1 MQVRYLDLPRQFD
14 NPELLR
20 LVTGVFAR
28 AQFVLGPEVAEFEKE
43 FAQLCGTRFAVG
55 VNSATDALFLALKA
69 LGVGPGEE
77 VITVSNSFIATAGA
91 IMAAGARPV
100 FVDVGPDYNMNAD
113 LLEAAITSRTRAIL
127 PVHLTGNPADMAKI
141 TQVAGKHSLFV
152 VEDAAQAVGARL
164 DGKGVGSLGSA
175 GCFSLHPLKNLNVA
189 GDGGVV
195 TTDSPEVYHRLILLR
210 NHGLKNRDEI
220 DSFGYNSRLDTIQ
233 AVVARYNLKSL
244 DRVTEKRR
252 QNARL
257 YDQLLAGLEDDVVIP
272 PRNPEADQVFH
283 TYVIQVDRREELV
296 EYLSGRQIETKI
308 HYPIPI
314 HLQAPCR
321 ALGWKSGCLPETE
334 KQAGRILTLPIHQFL
349 TEAQIQYVAA
359 TMKEFYRR
367 KKN

>member
-1 MQVRYLDLPRQFD
+1 MQVKYLDLPRQFD
-14 NPELLR
+14 DPELLR

-28 AQFVLGPEVAEFEKE
+28 GQFVLGPEVAEFEEE

-55 VNSATDALFLALKA
+55 VNSATDALFLALKV

-91 IMAAGARPV
+91 IMAAGAKPV
-100 FVDVGPDYNMNAD
+100 FVDVGPDYNMDAN
-113 LLEAAITSRTRAIL
+113 LLEEAITSRTRAIL

-141 TQVAGKHSLFV
+141 IQVARKYSLFV
-152 VEDAAQAVGARL
+152 VEDAAQAVGAML
-164 DGKGVGSLGSA
+164 NGKRVGSFGEA

-189 GDGGVV
+189 GDGGVM
-195 TTDSPEVYHRLILLR
+195 TTNSPEVYSRLVLLR

-233 AVVARYNLKSL
+233 AVVARYNVKSL
-244 DRVTEKRR
+244 DQVTEKRL

-257 YDQLLAGLEDDVVIP
+257 YDQLLAGLEDDVVMP
-272 PRNPEADQVFH
+272 PRNPEAKQVFH
-283 TYVIQVDRREELV
+283 TYVIQVDRREQLI
-296 EYLSGRQIETKI
+296 EYLAGHQIETKI

-321 ALGWKSGCLPETE
+321 AMGWKSGCLPVTE
-334 KQAGRILTLPIHQFL
+334 KQASRILTLPIHQFL
-349 TEAQIQYVAA
+349 TEAQIHHVAT
-359 TMKEFYRR
+359 TMKAFYRR